1 MVSKRLIAPFRNAV
15 TAIGATLLTACAIA
29 DKSSVG
35 SVDLEPQRLTQERSQ
50 AIDEAVEGLIAD
62 GQIPGAVVML
72 AERGQVVHFN
82 ASGYADIEN
91 RVPIAKDTIFR
102 FYSMTKPLTCATV
115 MTLRDDGL
123 IDLDDPIKDYLPELT
138 EMHVRTEDGDVPTAK
153 DITIRHLMT
162 HTSGFSY
169 ALLPS
174 VTQQD
179 YIDADIF
186 AIRNRLSESLEDH
199 VKRLAGM
206 PLVAEPGTVW
216 NYGESMGVLG
226 RLVEVVSGQSFG
238 SYMKERILAPLDMQ
252 DTDFHVPADK
262 SDRLAE
268 LYNMSHAGVMTNGAD
283 DIQYGGS
290 YLEKPKLEYG
300 GAGLVGTASDYMTF
314 AQMLLNGGRSGDRQ
328 VLSEDAVREIT
339 RNQLDPSFG
348 EAPLAASGRGLGIGF
363 GLCGLVIRDVPE
375 GAPPGA
381 VGEYGWGGWA
391 STNFWI
397 DPKNEIAGLV
407 FTQVIPDDIGSI
419 ELSSKVRE
427 VVYAADDQD

>member
-1 MVSKRLIAPFRNAV
+1 MVLNRLITPLRHAFTLISV
-15 TAIGATLLTACAIA
+15 TLLTACEIS
-29 DKSSVG
+29 DKSSIAPIDTE
-35 SVDLEPQRLTQERSQ
+35 SRRLTHERSG
-50 AIDEAVEGLIAD
+50 AIDEAVEGLISD
-62 GQIPGAVVML
+62 GQIPGALVMI
-72 AERGQVVHFN
+72 AERGQVVHYN

-91 RVPIAKDTIFR
+91 RIPISKDTIFR
-102 FYSMTKPLTCATV
+102 FYSMSKPLTCATV

-123 IDLDDPIKDYLPELT
+123 IDLDDPIKDYLPELAD
-138 EMHVRTEDGDVPTAK
+138 MRVRTVDGDVPATR
-153 DITIRHLMT
+153 DITIRNLMT

-174 VTQQD
+174 VTQKD
-179 YIDADIF
+179 YIDANIF
-186 AIRNRLSESLEDH
+186 AISNRLSENLEEH
-199 VKRLAGM
+199 VKRLAKM

-238 SYMKERILAPLDMQ
+238 TYMKEHVLSPLEMV
-252 DTDFHVPADK
+252 DTDFYVPADK

-268 LYNMSHAGVMTNGAD
+268 LYNMNHAGVMTTGAD

-290 YLEKPKLEYG
+290 YLKRPRLEYG
-300 GAGLVGTASDYMTF
+300 GAGLVGTARDYMTF
-314 AQMLLNGGRSGDRQ
+314 AQMLLNDGRSGDRQ
-328 VLSEDAVREIT
+328 ILSEESVRMMT
-339 RNQLDPSFG
+339 RSQLGDDFG
-348 EAPLAASGRGLGIGF
+348 EAPLATSGRGPGISF
-363 GLCGLVIRDVPE
+363 GLCGLVIKDVPE

-397 DPKNEIAGLV
+397 DKKNQIAGLV

-419 ELSSKVRE
+419 ELSSKVRD
-427 VVYAADDQD
+427 VIYAAEQQ